1 MSSSP
6 GTPSLTGL
14 FQTEEKCIVFLDIV
28 QELMNSTLMDAY
40 RSAANLKFHEV
51 PSVLQFTPYIAERFR
66 FALDLIPNWPYQI
79 LQQEEERAIQRCS
92 AIHDCYRYL
101 VEAYAKDLGNPSA
114 GGFGGTLGHHHHG
127 GTPLPLPPL
136 PAFLHDIYNEFVC
149 IPEVRNG
156 VYFQMYGIH
165 RKNTI
170 ADAIRAALRKLVSKL
185 GVGSS
190 GDGGNHHY
198 AAAAPY
204 MSPGPSISQR
214 VAASPAI
221 APQLPPQPPRPS
233 NPAPT
238 FPDLPKTPKSRPQPP
253 RMPPTPATSVAVKP
267 PVKPP
272 AKTPFQRAIEID
284 MQAQMTPTPKHDRDA
299 FSSDESED

>member
-1 MSSSP
+1 MSAVSSP
-6 GTPSLTGL
+6 PGTSLTGL

-79 LQQEEERAIQRCS
+79 LQQEEERALQRCS

-101 VEAYAKDLGNPSA
+101 VEAYAKDLG
-114 GGFGGTLGHHHHG
+114 GFGGYG
-127 GTPLPLPPL
+127 GNLPLPPL

-185 GVGSS
+185 GVGSDGFS
-190 GDGGNHHY
+190 GGNHHY

-214 VAASPAI
+214 VVPAP
-221 APQLPPQPPRPS
+221 APQPPQQPPRPP

-238 FPDLPKTPKSRPQPP
+238 FPDFPKTPKSVGTPPQKLPP
-253 RMPPTPATSVAVKP
+253 RMPPTPATVTSVKP
-267 PVKPP
+267 AP

-284 MQAQMTPTPKHDRDA
+284 MHAQMTPTPKHA
-299 FSSDESED
+299 NAEVSASSSSDESED

>member
-1 MSSSP
+1 MSSP

-79 LQQEEERAIQRCS
+79 LQQEEERALQRCS

-101 VEAYAKDLGNPSA
+101 VEVYAKDLGG
-114 GGFGGTLGHHHHG
+114 GGFGGGN
-127 GTPLPLPPL
+127 LPLPPL

-170 ADAIRAALRKLVSKL
+170 ADAIRSALRKLVSKL
-185 GVGSS
+185 GVG
-190 GDGGNHHY
+190 GDGFSGGNY

-214 VAASPAI
+214 VVAIPAA
-221 APQLPPQPPRPS
+221 PQPPRPS

-238 FPDLPKTPKSRPQPP
+238 FPDFPKTPKSVATQHPP
-253 RMPPTPATSVAVKP
+253 RQLPPSMPPTPATVKP
-267 PVKPP
+267 ADVSLRA

-284 MQAQMTPTPKHDRDA
+284 MHAQMTPTPKHDRA
-299 FSSDESED
+299 ELSSSSDESGED